1 MTRCSLATNISK
13 DKAFSGFP
21 LKVPASGEIRWQGE
35 REGGSAKQG
44 SDASVVNL
52 QREGG
57 KDTGSAAGTGAGA
70 HVPWLLT
77 LLTQVSK
84 AVGLMRAG
92 LSTPSFEVLLAV
104 AAVEGALNSQVC
116 VFED

>member
-1 MTRCSLATNISK
+1 MTRGSLATNISK

-44 SDASVVNL
+44 GDSSVVHV

-57 KDTGSAAGTGAGA
+57 KDKGSAAGTGAGA

-77 LLTQVSK
+77 MMAQVNK

-92 LSTPSFEVLLAV
+92 PSTTTFEVLLAV
-104 AAVEGALNSQVC
+104 GCFKQSSVSV
-116 VFED
+116 